1 MVWVAYVY
9 TASWLVDIM
18 LRISS
23 RDAHERE
30 RKWRKDG
37 EEEQEVE
44 KEKEKMNEGRMIFF
58 RKAGLAP
65 AVAY

>member
-1 MVWVAYVY
+1 M
-9 TASWLVDIM
+9 DIM

-30 RKWRKDG
+30 RKRRKDG

-44 KEKEKMNEGRMIFF
+44 KEKEKMNEGRMMFF
-58 RKAGLAP
+58 RKASLTP